1 MDKYP
6 KIESVYP
13 LPNYHLLI
21 VFRNNVVKVYDCTPL
36 LEEEVFRPL
45 ATESLFTQ
53 VRAGTG
59 GYGVIWNDE
68 LDLSESELWLN
79 GREAKN
85 LPLEAL
91 LARQNVS

>member
-6 KIESVYP
+6 KIESVYA
-13 LPNYHLLI
+13 LPNHQLLV
-21 VFRNNVVKVYDCTPL
+21 VFQNNVVKVYDCTPL
-36 LEEEVFRPL
+36 LEEETFSPL
-45 ATESLFTQ
+45 SSENLFTQ
-53 VRAGTG
+53 ARAGVG

-79 GREAKN
+79 GREAEN

-91 LARQNVS
+91 LPRQKAS